1 MSRTKVTFIANG
13 NTELLEKFI
22 NYIMKDGKKTVA
34 RRNLT
39 DAFAIIKKKTGEN
52 PKEVFE
58 KAMTEAK
65 PSMEV
70 RPKRIGGSVYQ
81 IPREVKPFRQ
91 FQLASR
97 WMLAAVRAQKGSAF
111 SQRLANI
118 IMQTAN
124 NEGPVIKK
132 KEDTH
137 RMAQANKAFA
147 HFARY

>member
-1 MSRTKVTFIANG
+1 MSRTKVNFIANG

-39 DAFAIIKKKTGEN
+39 DAFAIIKKKTGSN
-52 PKEVFE
+52 PQEVFD